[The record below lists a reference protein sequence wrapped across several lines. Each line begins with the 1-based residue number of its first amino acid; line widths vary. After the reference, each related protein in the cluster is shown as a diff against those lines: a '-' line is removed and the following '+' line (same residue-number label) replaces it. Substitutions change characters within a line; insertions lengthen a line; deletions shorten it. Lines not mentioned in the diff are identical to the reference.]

1 MPKIICIH
9 SYRGG
14 TGKSNLAANIATAL
28 ALEGHR
34 VGVVDTDIQ
43 SPGVHFIFGLEEDDI
58 DKTLNNF
65 LWGQCKPEEIAY
77 DVSDQKVIDMG
88 GRVFLFPA
96 SMKPEDI
103 TRILNEGYDF
113 KLLHFGFRQFVKRL
127 ELDYLIVDSHPG
139 LNKETLLSFAVSN
152 LLILILRPDRQDFQG
167 TAVTVD
173 IAKKLNVNKLMLV
186 INKALTSMDLV
197 SLRQKVEQTY
207 DLPVIGLLTLSEDM
221 LRLGSKGV
229 FYLKFPDHPFS
240 DEIHRIIKQIE

>member
-1 MPKIICIH
+1 MPKIICVH

-14 TGKSNLAANIATAL
+14 TGKSNLTANIATAL
-28 ALEGHR
+28 AMEGHR

-43 SPGVHFIFGLEEDDI
+43 SPGVHFIFGLEEDEI

-77 DVSDQKVIDMG
+77 DVSDPKVNDLG
-88 GRVFLFPA
+88 GKVFLFPA
-96 SMKPEDI
+96 SIKPEDI
-103 TRILNEGYDF
+103 TRILSEGYDF

-152 LLILILRPDRQDFQG
+152 LVLLILRPDRQDFQG

-173 IAKKLNVNKLMLV
+173 IAQKLNVNKMMLV

-197 SLRQKVEQTY
+197 SLRQKVEKTY
-207 DLPVIGLLTLSEDM
+207 NLPVIGLLTLSEDM
-221 LRLGSKGV
+221 IRLGSKGV
-229 FYLKFPDHPFS
+229 FYLQFPDHPFS
-240 DEIHRIIKQIE
+240 DEIHRIAKQIE

>member
-1 MPKIICIH
+1 MSKIICVH

-14 TGKSNLAANIATAL
+14 TGKSNLTANIATAL
-28 ALEGHR
+28 AMEGHR

-43 SPGVHFIFGLEEDDI
+43 SPGVHFIFGLEEDDM

-65 LWGQCKPEEIAY
+65 LWGQCKPEEVAY
-77 DVSDQKVIDMG
+77 DVSAQKVIDLG

-96 SMKPEDI
+96 SMRPEDI

-113 KLLHFGFRQFVKRL
+113 KLLHFGLRQFVKRL

-173 IAKKLNVNKLMLV
+173 IAKKLNVNRMVLV

-197 SLRQKVEQTY
+197 DLRSKIEKIY
-207 DLPVIGLLTLSEDM
+207 DLSVVGLLTLSEDM

-229 FYLKFPDHPFS
+229 FYLEYPDHPFS
-240 DEIHRIIKQIE
+240 DEIHRIVKNIM

>member
-1 MPKIICIH
+1 MPKIICVH

-14 TGKSNLAANIATAL
+14 TGKSNLTANIATAL
-28 ALEGHR
+28 AMEGHR

-43 SPGVHFIFGLEEDDI
+43 SPGVHFIFGLEEDDM

-65 LWGQCKPEEIAY
+65 LWGQCNPEEVAY
-77 DVSDQKVIDMG
+77 DVSPQQVIDLG
-88 GRVFLFPA
+88 GKIFLFPA
-96 SMKPEDI
+96 SIKPEDI

-139 LNKETLLSFAVSN
+139 LNRETLLSFAVSN

-173 IAKKLNVNKLMLV
+173 IAKKLSVNKMSLV
-186 INKALTSMDLV
+186 INKALDSMDLV
-197 SLRQKVEQTY
+197 TLRKKVEKTY
-207 DLPVIGLLTLSEDM
+207 DLNVLGVLTLSEDM
-221 LRLGSKGV
+221 LRLGSKGI
-229 FYLKFPDHPFS
+229 FYLEFPEHPFS